1 MSDRKNKKAFVTLV
15 LFLLLALFS
24 VLLQNKTAR

>member
-15 LFLLLALFS
+15 LFLLALFS